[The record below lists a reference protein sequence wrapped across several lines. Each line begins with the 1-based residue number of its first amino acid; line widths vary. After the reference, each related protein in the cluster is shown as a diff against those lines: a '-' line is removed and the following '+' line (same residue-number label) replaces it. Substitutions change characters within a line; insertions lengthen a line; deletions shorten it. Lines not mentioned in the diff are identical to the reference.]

1 MDTPRSARRFTV
13 DSYNGR
19 HGNIPKFHRLNTLT
33 QNVDTLDLRDGTILT
48 PNDYEVITAH
58 VHLSLFAQTSG
69 VDICSLLKPSIG
81 HFNL

>member
-13 DSYNGR
+13 DSYDGR
-19 HGNIPKFHRLNTLT
+19 RGTISKFHRLNTLT

-58 VHLSLFAQTSG
+58 GHLSA
-69 VDICSLLKPSIG
+69 ICSDRTC
-81 HFNL
+81 